1 MKALQLLHIL
11 VITLTA
17 CSGLP
22 QRQGYFANNPGYASG
37 GPWHRRQTAPVAPIS
52 TLENIFKNFL
62 ASAFPQSPANRQLAA
77 ASALIPIVAAGATA
91 TAAITTTV
99 AVDQSNQR
107 AAKEKEVQEKN
118 TMLSNLDT
126 NLKTRE
132 KEVTD
137 LKKAMTTAD
146 TKSKADLAAKTNKDS
161 KCKPEVAS
169 ALIDTCKPG
178 YLGVCTGSLD
188 AKKYIQGT
196 EECTDK
202 TKSEKVNCVSL
213 LKPLSIVTGGSKLEC
228 DTDKG
233 NAQVPFCSD
242 DLTTNALKASD
253 KKYLCAAAAANR
265 PCYSAT
271 DDSAGKTKKCK
282 SGHEAAACKDG
293 GNPTNNCNGLE
304 VAKCVASAGDASD
317 APTNGKCSDT
327 SGNIATVCSI
337 ATMYPDAAG
346 VCKE

>member
-146 TKSKADLAAKTNKDS
+146 TKSKEDIAKLTNKDEMCATS
-161 KCKPEVAS
+161 TAPIEICKPDFLAVCKKDGAGGKGHVFYDRAGKEKCASGSTMMCADLNKPVATASS
-169 ALIDTCKPG
+169 ASTKCPTPTTNVPI
-178 YLGVCTGSLD
+178 
-188 AKKYIQGT
+188 
-196 EECTDK
+196 CTDAA
-202 TKSEKVNCVSL
+202 
-213 LKPLSIVTGGSKLEC
+213 I
-228 DTDKG
+228 
-233 NAQVPFCSD
+233 
-242 DLTTNALKASD
+242 LKASVSEYECD
-253 KKYLCAAAAANR
+253 NSKNALSCYELKAMDNDNKMKICPKDSKASSCA
-265 PCYSAT
+265 
-271 DDSAGKTKKCK
+271 
-282 SGHEAAACKDG
+282 SGGD
-293 GNPTNNCNGLE
+293 PTLGSDTCNGE
-304 VAKCVASAGDASD
+304 PVEACYTGSPA
-317 APTNGKCSDT
+317 APTAASGKCSDET
-327 SGNIATVCSI
+327 NKIPTKCTVAGKYPGKTACS
-337 ATMYPDAAG
+337 
-346 VCKE
+346 